1 MQEHILKGTE
11 ITLNKKASIKAPFCK
26 ISAAVRRGHE
36 VCGDSAFI
44 YADDEKAIFGV
55 FDGVSGEPSADSAST
70 IAASTVLKELKEV
83 KTPTAKKLKDALS
96 KAHAEVNEGYT
107 TALVLFVKKD
117 GSYMVASVGDS
128 ALYSLDSGE
137 IDLEI
142 PLGRIVSKGD
152 TIFRFMKFR
161 NIVKSV
167 VGWASGGMEINIQR
181 GKLSSGNI
189 LIAATDCL
197 PDNLEVEV
205 SEFNVEEQSGKVDL
219 GRIIGKTRD
228 PQKILDKIYE
238 TIRERMSNEGRKQR
252 GKYLLE
258 SKLDDLGIIVFS
270 YSRT

>member
-1 MQEHILKGTE
+1 
-11 ITLNKKASIKAPFCK
+11 
-26 ISAAVRRGHE
+26 
-36 VCGDSAFI
+36 
-44 YADDEKAIFGV
+44 
-55 FDGVSGEPSADSAST
+55 
-70 IAASTVLKELKEV
+70 
-83 KTPTAKKLKDALS
+83 
-96 KAHAEVNEGYT
+96 
-107 TALVLFVKKD
+107 
-117 GSYMVASVGDS
+117 
-128 ALYSLDSGE
+128 
-137 IDLEI
+137 
-142 PLGRIVSKGD
+142 
-152 TIFRFMKFR
+152 
-161 NIVKSV
+161 
-167 VGWASGGMEINIQR
+167 MEINIQR